1 MIIHIMGNSGAGKTT
16 LGNRLR
22 KLKNVVVLDTDDID
36 DPNTLKIIGKYTT
49 LLGKDY
55 SRFEKELSELNT
67 RDLKAFL
74 DRNSRKHIVIV
85 GFLHLGMQFASE
97 LVDKKFAIKVDFELL
112 WRRYNLR
119 TLEAF
124 EKHGPEIRK
133 LLSNTEYGWVK
144 IRHIMSKKY
153 GIRNGADCLSPHDL
167 EKFYKDGDR
176 EFNRKNKI
184 AYKPADEI
192 YADIVSALQVN

>member
-1 MIIHIMGNSGAGKTT
+1 MGDSGAGKTT

-55 SRFEKELSELNT
+55 SRFEKELSELNK

-74 DRNSRKHIVIV
+74 DRNSGKHIVIV
-85 GFLHLGMQFASE
+85 GILHFGMLFVSE
-97 LVDKKFAIKVDFELL
+97 LVDKKYEIKVDFELL

-124 EKHGPEIRK
+124 KKHGPEIEA
-133 LLSNTEYGWVK
+133 LFNNPDYGWVK
-144 IRHIMSKKY
+144 IRHLMSKKY
-153 GIRNGADCLSPHDL
+153 GIRNGADCQSPYDL
-167 EKFYKDGDR
+167 EKMYKDKDR
-176 EFNRKNKI
+176 EFHRKNKV

-192 YADIVSALQVN
+192 YANIVSALQVN